1 MLKRLSGILLILLA
15 AGVILFALNA
25 DQISRKYIYPT
36 DYSGFVEQA
45 AAETGIDRYL
55 IYAVIKTESGFDEK
69 AESSVGARGLMQLM
83 EDAFDWV
90 KFRMGDERDVS
101 YDDMYDPRYNIE
113 YGSYLIKL
121 LYEEYG
127 DVETAL
133 AAYHSG
139 RGSVNEWLNDPKY
152 SSDGKTLDE
161 IPSRTAKHYVNK
173 VMTAYEGYTN
183 LYGNA
188 RAELFRLKAILIPN

>member
-1 MLKRLSGILLILLA
+1 MLKKLSGILLFIA
-15 AGVILFALNA
+15 AAAIIAVVCNI
-25 DQISRKYIYPT
+25 DSISRKYIYPLE
-36 DYSGFVEQA
+36 YSSYVEQS
-45 AAETGIDRYL
+45 AAETGIDKYL
-55 IYAVIKTESGFDEK
+55 IYAVIKTESGFDEN
-69 AESSVGARGLMQLM
+69 AESNVGARGLMQIM

-90 KFRMGDERDVS
+90 KFRMGDERDIG

-127 DVETAL
+127 DEATAL

-139 RGSVNEWLNDPKY
+139 RGSVNEWLDDPKY
-152 SSDGKTLDE
+152 SKDGKTLDE
-161 IPSRTAKHYVNK
+161 IPSSTAKHYVNK

-183 LYGNA
+183 LYS
-188 RAELFRLKAILIPN
+188 